1 MIPEKV
7 ASRMTNRMWGFV
19 GVPFGSCLGLFGWFY
34 YQAKVEG
41 VRYEPML
48 VASGTVGLLVV
59 GLLGIT
65 YSLLSASWDEG
76 GESEGLG
83 GVATFNDNVGK
94 IKEGVGRGRAN
105 VKARDTL
112 ESMGGVEEIN
122 RMRDELAKKE
132 EAELKRRQSFAE
144 KMKDEGL

>member
-19 GVPFGSCLGLFGWFY
+19 GVPFGGCLGLFGWFY

-65 YSLLSASWDEG
+65 YSLLSASWDEE

-112 ESMGGVEEIN
+112 ESIGGVEEIN
-122 RMRDELAKKE
+122 RMRDDLAKKE
-132 EAELKRRQSFAE
+132 ESELKRSQSFAD